1 MPNNSRCRISN
12 KSQYQSAHGPHLR
25 KPFRFTTAYL
35 TVPQESKC
43 RDFFT
48 LFAAPVYH
56 RSPLPIGEPSRCSTR
71 IEMLPRFIHMKK
83 KSKTCSCSWH
93 FYCWVLSTSWA
104 LSCSCKIV
112 MRSALECCKQAKF
125 LLLHNDTGGLTPQRH
140 LARPTILLAKI
151 SLAIEL

>member
-1 MPNNSRCRISN
+1 MGRRCEGGGHLRQTIAQAPIIRGCLSLHQKAHSNRIIDLSLPSHCFCISLERSRYVGIPNNSRCRISN

-83 KSKTCSCSWH
+83 KPKTCSCSWH
-93 FYCWVLSTSWA
+93 CYC
-104 LSCSCKIV
+104 
-112 MRSALECCKQAKF
+112 
-125 LLLHNDTGGLTPQRH
+125 
-140 LARPTILLAKI
+140 
-151 SLAIEL
+151 